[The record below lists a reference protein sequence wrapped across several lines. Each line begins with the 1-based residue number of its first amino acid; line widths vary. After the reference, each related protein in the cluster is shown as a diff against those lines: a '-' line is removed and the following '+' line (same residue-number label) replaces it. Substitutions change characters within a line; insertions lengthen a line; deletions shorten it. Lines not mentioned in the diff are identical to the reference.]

1 MSNKLKKHNLLFALW
16 SWALELNMKLSGI
29 ITKWALLHA
38 AVIVLMSRSDY
49 QRAAGVRKLAVITIW
64 LKKHFFFIVLAQTR
78 TNPPLHQH
86 CI

>member
-16 SWALELNMKLSGI
+16 SWALELYMKLSGI

-49 QRAAGVRKLAVITIW
+49 QRAAGV
-64 LKKHFFFIVLAQTR
+64 
-78 TNPPLHQH
+78 
-86 CI
+86 